1 MTLSV
6 ATLAGFPAKNT
17 TFQPTSGQNWYAAG
31 TPTDAATYSFTN
43 GLYTQSGT
51 QYVAA
56 IIDRE
61 GVVPSRIFGADN
73 ATGGSSQ
80 GTVLLPTLKTVQQ
93 LTVIDNLGNTGYGG
107 FIVTLTPAPGT
118 PNDGITPVLTDA
130 PGYTSASP
138 TSSYPQ
144 PTMPFK
150 VSNDALLILASTSTG

>member
-1 MTLSV
+1 MAVTAPVTQTSSIAHLS
-6 ATLAGFPAKNT
+6 
-17 TFQPTSGQNWYAAG
+17 
-31 TPTDAATYSFTN
+31 TDPLRNF
-43 GLYTQSGT
+43 
-51 QYVAA
+51 
-56 IIDRE
+56 
-61 GVVPSRIFGADN
+61 
-73 ATGGSSQ
+73 
-80 GTVLLPTLKTVQQ
+80 K
-93 LTVIDNLGNTGYGG
+93 